1 MVLYNDLNQP
11 ALLIDWSMRLQNH
24 IIQGRPL
31 DYSHERIMN
40 RYRSAPG
47 LRPTQASTTTT
58 CQKCLKK
65 GHYSYECK
73 SSVQSRPYSSRP
85 SRSQQ
90 LQNPKLQP
98 RLKETKLEDLDV
110 HASGVVSKE
119 PVADLEDDRHHE
131 PRVKRARHSPVS
143 ESSSSVS
150 SISTHHSASPPA
162 ALQNRRR
169 SSSVRPGIAESRR
182 AAAKGVDAPPSEH
195 RRSEVTRRRR
205 NSQGS
210 AELHPQHASS
220 STRHGPNRPS
230 LQPERSLS
238 PFSKRL
244 ALTQAMNT

>member
-1 MVLYNDLNQP
+1 
-11 ALLIDWSMRLQNH
+11 
-24 IIQGRPL
+24 
-31 DYSHERIMN
+31 MN
-40 RYRSAPG
+40 RYRSTPG

-98 RLKETKLEDLDV
+98 RLKETKLEDRDI
-110 HASGVVSKE
+110 HAFGVVSKE
-119 PVADLEDDRHHE
+119 LVADLEDDRHHE

-150 SISTHHSASPPA
+150 SISTHRSVSPPA
-162 ALQNRRR
+162 APQNRRR
-169 SSSVRPGIAESRR
+169 SSSVRLGIAESRS

-195 RRSEVTRRRR
+195 KRSGVTRRRR
-205 NSQGS
+205 DSQGLD
-210 AELHPQHASS
+210 ELQLQHAGSNTS
-220 STRHGPNRPS
+220 HDPNRPS
-230 LQPERSLS
+230 LRPERSLS